1 MRAPRRSTLCLFAY
15 VFGLSAYAN
24 AAAWVSPEHLDWFP
38 PFQEGVDLLKRNHLG
53 AEYFRIAMALVEG
66 RGFSDPFG
74 AGTGPTAWMPPLY
87 PALLAALIWL
97 LGSKSAV
104 GWAILL
110 LKNLTLVW
118 VGTQV
123 RAVAQRSHL
132 ALAPGW
138 AVAAYAVWLAAHFDW
153 FFQFSHD
160 TWLMLLLV
168 TASFVFAVR
177 VLGDE
182 PPRFGRLGWPLAWGL
197 LGGVNALAS
206 PIAGLSWA
214 TASAFLLVRD
224 PRRLRK
230 LCAAGMLAALCV
242 APWIARNA
250 VVFDR
255 LILMKS
261 NLYFDLYLANY
272 KSLTGVYDSRFLH
285 VYHPYFHAKK
295 PNSGYRRLGETAYLD
310 TFEERFH
317 RELDARP
324 EVYLR
329 KVGRRLLAVTLLHH
343 PHRPELEGT
352 LPPFR
357 TALHPLPL
365 LGLLATLA
373 LRRRRLPAVVG
384 LAATLYAVYLVPYV
398 AAAFYNRYLL
408 PVSALL
414 ALFAFWGADAALA
427 TRQAPTDRTRDAL
440 ETDS

>member
-1 MRAPRRSTLCLFAY
+1 MKAPRWSTVFLLAY

-24 AAAWVSPEHLDWFP
+24 AASWAPPEHLDWFP
-38 PFQEGVDLLKRNHLG
+38 PFRDGVSLLKRDHLG
-53 AEYFRIAMALVEG
+53 AEYYRIATALLEG

-87 PALLAALIWL
+87 PALLASLLWL

-104 GWAILL
+104 GWAIVL

-123 RAVAQRSHL
+123 HVL
-132 ALAPGW
+132 ARRTRLVLAPSW
-138 AVAAYAVWLAAHFDW
+138 ALVAYSVWLAAHFDW

-168 TASFVFAVR
+168 TANFAFSVR

-182 PPRFGRLGWPLAWGL
+182 PPHFGRLGWPLAWGL

-206 PIAGLSWA
+206 PIAGLSWL
-214 TASAFLLVRD
+214 TISLFLLLRD
-224 PRRLRK
+224 PRQLRN
-230 LCAAGMLAALCV
+230 LCVAGLLAAVCA

-272 KSLTGVYDSRFLH
+272 KSPTGVYESHFFH
-285 VYHPYFHAKK
+285 VYHPYFHARK
-295 PNSGYRRLGETAYLD
+295 PDSLYRRLGETAYLD
-310 TFEERFH
+310 TFERRF
-317 RELDARP
+317 RSELKLRP
-324 EVYLR
+324 EIYLS
-329 KVGRRLLAVTLLHH
+329 KVGRRLLAATLLHH
-343 PHRPELEGT
+343 PHRPDVEGT
-352 LPPFR
+352 LPPIR

-365 LGLLATLA
+365 LGLIATLT
-373 LRRRRLPAVVG
+373 LRRRRLHVAVG
-384 LAATLYAVYLVPYV
+384 LAATLYAAYLVPYV

-408 PVSALL
+408 PLSALL
-414 ALFAFWGADAALA
+414 ALFAFWGADAAMA
-427 TRQAPTDRTRDAL
+427 RRQDTNHR
-440 ETDS
+440 